1 VDTTMQKP
9 SPIAAVVTIVGGA
22 LLAICSFLVWATA
35 SVNADVLIQRLAEA
49 LGVEA
54 SLLQQQL
61 PANQFPTETVTG
73 IGSGVDGWVTLI
85 AGAVAIVAAIVMI
98 AKPDLRKGMGVLA
111 LLAGLVGGGLAL
123 YDVTRVNDIAGE
135 AEDQAKSAAA
145 AGLAAAGIDPNIFE
159 DIFEV
164 STGIGLWGC
173 LAGGVLVL
181 VGGGLALASKSQG
194 SATAPAAATG
204 FAGAPPVAPATPSPQ
219 TEAPAAPATTS
230 EPPTPPG
237 SDAAPAA
244 SPSPADAAP
253 PPPAPPADG
262 TDAGGSG
269 DGGSSSS

>member
-1 VDTTMQKP
+1 MQKP

-73 IGSGVDGWVTLI
+73 IGSGIDGWVTLI

-98 AKPDLRKGMGVLA
+98 AKPDIRKAMGIVA
-111 LLAGLVGGGLAL
+111 LLAGLVGGGIAL
-123 YDVTRVNDIAGE
+123 YDVSRVNDIAGE

-145 AGLAAAGIDPNIFE
+145 AGLAAAGIDPNIF
-159 DIFEV
+159 DDVFDV
-164 STGIGLWGC
+164 SAGIGLWGC
-173 LAGGVLVL
+173 LVGGVLAL
-181 VGGGLALASKSQG
+181 VGGGLALASKSRG
-194 SATAPAAATG
+194 SAAAPAAATG
-204 FAGAPPVAPATPSPQ
+204 FAAGSPA
-219 TEAPAAPATTS
+219 APAAPAPQAETPAAPSVPS
-230 EPPTPPG
+230 EPSSSPG
-237 SDAAPAA
+237 SDAVPDAP
-244 SPSPADAAP
+244 STPADPAP
-253 PPPAPPADG
+253 PPPAPPAE
-262 TDAGGSG
+262 GSG